1 MDSTKPILPDHDLA
15 DSSMPRAPL
24 TFERVGEAEE
34 YRELVAAIAAALD
47 MAVDPNRPH
56 QTTGRALT
64 VASIVK
70 VVSEHPTRLEWATG
84 ALRQLV
90 QSWRGGDVA

>member
-1 MDSTKPILPDHDLA
+1 MHEKPTVPDYDLA

-24 TFERVGEAEE
+24 TLERVGEAEDW
-34 YRELVAAIAAALD
+34 RELVAAVAAALEEAID
-47 MAVDPNRPH
+47 LNAPH
-56 QTTGRALT
+56 RTAARCLT
-64 VASIVK
+64 AASIVK
-70 VVSEHPTRLEWATG
+70 VASEHPARVEWATS

>member
-1 MDSTKPILPDHDLA
+1 MQKPTPPLTYDLA

-24 TFERVGEAEE
+24 TLERVGEVEDW
-34 YRELVAAIAAALD
+34 RELVHAAAAALEE
-47 MAVDPNRPH
+47 AVDLNRPH
-56 QTTGRALT
+56 QTAARCLT

-70 VVSEHPTRLEWATG
+70 VVSEHPARLGWAVG